1 MSSRIKDLEYKI
13 DQVLSD
19 SFLKQFATDNFDP
32 SEFIGSQLTSNNIG
46 DLWTLYHS
54 LMEKDKSIDA
64 CLELLVEQDANFFN
78 NQFTMPREYG
88 VS

>member
-13 DQVLSD
+13 DEVLKD
-19 SFLKQFATDNFDP
+19 SFLKEFATDNFDP

-46 DLWTLYHS
+46 SLWTLYNS
-54 LMEKDKSIDA
+54 LMEKDKLIDG
-64 CLELLVEQDANFFN
+64 CLDLLVEQDANFFN
-78 NQFTMPREYG
+78 NQFVMPREYG